1 MRNRTRAAESG
12 TPTRAARFQL
22 DAKKAAAKH
31 DFLVHGPISSL

>member
-12 TPTRAARFQL
+12 TPTGAARFQL

-31 DFLVHGPISSL
+31 DFLAHRTISFA